1 MNEDTVPVRIL
12 QEDLFAGVPHAPVR
26 EVVRSQAPLGG
37 GGREEDE
44 EAGKI
49 VRETEKC
56 SWCQGHLD
64 ESQHPYYLRYCIHC
78 GNMYGRMVAYRTK
91 ERNKLNTERKYY
103 EGSQRHF

>member
-1 MNEDTVPVRIL
+1 MQKYRITYTML
-12 QEDLFAGVPHAPVR
+12 ANSEKDAW
-26 EVVRSQAPLGG
+26 
-37 GGREEDE
+37 
-44 EAGKI
+44 
-49 VRETEKC
+49 ETFDRR
-56 SWCQGHLD
+56 CQGHLD